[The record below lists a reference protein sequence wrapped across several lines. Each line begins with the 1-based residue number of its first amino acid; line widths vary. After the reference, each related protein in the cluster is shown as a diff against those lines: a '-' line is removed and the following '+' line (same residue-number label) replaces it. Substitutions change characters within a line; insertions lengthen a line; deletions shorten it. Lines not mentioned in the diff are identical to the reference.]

1 MAKLQDGTRV
11 YGTLNVNTSLLIATV
26 NVLPYI
32 TSSYGVANAA
42 FGNANS
48 TLVVASAAFTNANAT
63 LVLASAAY
71 DTANA
76 AFGKAN
82 GAFGVANGAF
92 GVANT
97 ALQNTTVT
105 LAGTLTLTANI
116 VAANGQVAG
125 SMIVGST
132 ATPAANLE
140 VVGTIKTS
148 KASFVTTTLTDG
160 TYIGWDTANASI
172 ATVTLAGNR
181 TFANA
186 SNLKVGTYIL
196 TIIQDAIG
204 SRTATWN
211 SGFKW
216 PAGVAPTLTTTANAK
231 DVVFFYSDG
240 TLMYGSFLP
249 DVR

>member
-11 YGTLNVNTSLLIATV
+11 YGTLNVNTSIVIAST

-32 TSSYGVANAA
+32 ASS
-42 FGNANS
+42 
-48 TLVVASAAFTNANAT
+48 
-63 LVLASAAY
+63 Y

-76 AFGKAN
+76 
-82 GAFGVANGAF
+82 AFGVANGAF
-92 GVANT
+92 GKANT

-116 VAANGQVAG
+116 VAANGQVGG
-125 SMIVGST
+125 SLIVGST

-172 ATVTLAGNR
+172 ATVTLGGNR

-196 TIIQDAIG
+196 TILQDATG

-211 SGFKW
+211 SGYKW